1 GQRGDE
7 HGVAQRLAGG
17 GIGGPAG
24 LGQRRHSD
32 PGPRPD
38 AGAPCRHAARRARWH
53 GDRGCDR
60 LRARGGGQGQKLPP
74 VRRYR
79 QGFLHPRHLCHR
91 RYDRESAATAAAPPA
106 RLVQGHRLHAADE
119 GFRGGVRGK
128 DDRGQAQHRREN
140 IRCANGVLFQRR
152 RLESGGDRGDQAFA
166 QGARHLARRPGGEDD
181 LQRSIRSGTILTMLQ
196 GSTAE
201 QGGTLAQERRRR
213 LLGAMADAGIE
224 HMVLYGNA
232 WQGDYLRYAADFAI
246 LEGHGIAVVSS
257 DGATELFLDSAT
269 EAERAEAETTET
281 AIHFVPEVA
290 RALAARLDPVANR
303 RLAAAPRRF
312 LPNWLVDKGR
322 RFVLEDATALLD
334 RLLMHKLPA
343 EIAALRRAAQM
354 ADDSYTVF
362 RDAVKP
368 GRRQYEV
375 AADIEG
381 YLRRRGCPDNFMI
394 IGSGGTDVLGMTP
407 PSERRIAPG
416 DLVTTELT
424 PAVDGYFVQICRT
437 LVVGKANDAQRRA
450 FDVFR
455 EALAAGIAA
464 VRPGATA
471 ADV

>member
-1 GQRGDE
+1 M
-7 HGVAQRLAGG
+7 
-17 GIGGPAG
+17 
-24 LGQRRHSD
+24 
-32 PGPRPD
+32 
-38 AGAPCRHAARRARWH
+38 
-53 GDRGCDR
+53 
-60 LRARGGGQGQKLPP
+60 LRA
-74 VRRYR
+74 
-79 QGFLHPRHLCHR
+79 
-91 RYDRESAATAAAPPA
+91 
-106 RLVQGHRLHAADE
+106 
-119 GFRGGVRGK
+119 
-128 DDRGQAQHRREN
+128 
-140 IRCANGVLFQRR
+140 
-152 RLESGGDRGDQAFA
+152 
-166 QGARHLARRPGGEDD
+166 
-181 LQRSIRSGTILTMLQ
+181 
-196 GSTAE
+196 STAE

-303 RLAAAPRRF
+303 RLVAAPRRF

-354 ADDSYTVF
+354 ADDAYTVF

-424 PAVDGYFVQICRT
+424 PAVDGYFAQICRT
-437 LVVGKANDAQRRA
+437 LVVGKANDAQCRA

-471 ADV
+471 ADVARAENDVFRKYGLGDYTTSKWTRVRGHGIGMFCDSKPHLLEDVDTPLAPGMALIVHPNTYHPDAGYIVLGDAVLVTDEGAEVLCRTPRDLFEVAV